1 MLDENT
7 SKRLSLFVD
16 GQVESS
22 EVRQYLRLIEANPDA
37 ARALSRY
44 YLVGEVLRSGRVPC
58 RVDFAERVRERLDRE
73 PTVIGSI
80 RKSPKM
86 TRQHWLTGAMAAS
99 LAVAALLVW
108 NSLQGFA
115 PSDWVTQLDAA
126 LPLAQAQSDPQL
138 QTYLMVH
145 SETSHVAGSEALMP
159 YMRVLSYGKEHR

>member
-7 SKRLSLFVD
+7 SRRLSLFVD

-22 EVRQYLRLIEANPDA
+22 EARQYLRLIETNPEA

-44 YLVGEVLRSGRVPC
+44 YLIGEVLRSRRVPC
-58 RVDFAERVRERLDRE
+58 RVDFAERMRERLDRE
-73 PTVIGSI
+73 PALIGPT
-80 RKSPKM
+80 RKPPRIM
-86 TRQHWLTGAMAAS
+86 RQHWLTGAMAAS

-108 NSLQGFA
+108 NSLQEFA
-115 PSDWVTQLDAA
+115 PDGWVTRLDAA
-126 LPLAQAQSDPQL
+126 LPLAQSQNDSQL

>member
-16 GQVESS
+16 EQMGSAEA
-22 EVRQYLRLIEANPDA
+22 RQYLRLIETNLDA

-44 YLVGEVLRSGRVPC
+44 YLIGEVLRSGRVPC
-58 RVDFAERVRERLDRE
+58 RVDFAERVRECIDRE
-73 PTVIGSI
+73 PIVIGPT
-80 RKSPKM
+80 RKSPRM

-99 LAVAALLVW
+99 LAAAALLVW
-108 NSLQGFA
+108 NSLQGFT
-115 PSDWVTQLDAA
+115 PSVWMTQLDAA
-126 LPLAQAQSDPQL
+126 LPLAQVQSDPQL

-145 SETSHVAGSEALMP
+145 SETSHVAGNEALMP